1 MNDNTNIRTTYGE
14 QVSINIKRDGTPLE
28 LFYALTNEAYKIL
41 TASGAVDQPL
51 IVDTVI
57 GAIEADA
64 KTLNAIRLL
73 AHYAYELHNIDH
85 RDAQAEEAQTV
96 AEQIHWALMEEGF
109 FEEVQA

>member
-73 AHYAYELHNIDH
+73 A
-85 RDAQAEEAQTV
+85 RDAVKFRAVAYGEARAAEAQTV
-96 AEQIHWALMEEGF
+96 AEQIHRALMEEGF
-109 FEEVQA
+109 FEEVKA